1 MNIVNYNYMKKLI
14 IFLLIILGVTLFLT
28 SCDKTCDSED
38 PKRIIGNES
47 TLYGGH
53 IYQII
58 EVDGVEY
65 LCSGDGG
72 ICPITKNDDAVKTY
86 QVSTPTYTDTLKEL
100 YIVELLK

>member
-1 MNIVNYNYMKKLI
+1 MKKLI

-38 PKRIIGNES
+38 STNRIIGKES
-47 TLYGGH
+47 TLYRGH
-53 IYQII
+53 VYQII
-58 EVDGVEY
+58 EVDGAEY
-65 LCSGDGG
+65 LCSASGG

-86 QVSTPTYTDTLKEL
+86 QVFTPTNMDTLKEL

>member
-1 MNIVNYNYMKKLI
+1 MKKIYLFI
-14 IFLLIILGVTLFLT
+14 ILGAIFLLN
-28 SCDKTCDSED
+28 SCGEKTGNDD

-72 ICPITKNDDAVKTY
+72 ICPITKNDDVVKTY